1 MLRFNSFGICYMI
14 LLLLLVFIAVWLVFT
29 WLFIL
34 LICLL
39 FAVVQVDYL
48 LVVLGLFGVAS
59 VVMICSY

>member
-1 MLRFNSFGICYMI
+1 MLWFNSFGICYMI